1 MNKTGT
7 TSKAPPVFDAAAVR
21 EDFPILDTRVGA
33 HALVYLDN
41 AATAQ
46 KPQAVIDAVSHYY
59 ASTNANIH
67 RGVHY
72 LSAEA
77 TDAYDRARVTVAQFL
92 NAAEPRECI
101 FVRGTT
107 EAINLVAAS
116 WGRTNF
122 RRGDEILLTAME
134 HHANIVPWQ
143 MAAEA
148 TGAVIKVIPVTDR
161 GELDLEKIDQL
172 LTPRVKL
179 LALTHVSNALGTIN
193 PVRELIKRA
202 RAVGAVTLVDGAQSA
217 AHLRVDVQ
225 ALDCDFF
232 AFSGH
237 KVFGPTGIG
246 VLYGKAAALEKMPP
260 YQGGGDMIERVSF
273 EKTTYRGLPERFEA
287 GTPDISGAI
296 GLAAA
301 IQYLAKFDHTV
312 LAAYESDLLAYAT
325 DTVAAVRGVRIIGE
339 APEKVG
345 VLSFVMDDVHPHD
358 IGTVLDN
365 EGIAIRAGHH
375 CCMPLMKRLDLP
387 GTARASFAFY
397 NTRAEAD
404 QLANALVK
412 VRKMFD

>member
-1 MNKTGT
+1 MTKSGTHAKTAQ
-7 TSKAPPVFDAAAVR
+7 SFDVNAVR
-21 EDFPILDTRVGA
+21 EDFPILDTQVGA

-77 TDAYDRARVTVAQFL
+77 TDAYDRARGTVAKFL

-107 EAINLVAAS
+107 EGINLVASS
-116 WGRTNF
+116 WGRANL
-122 RRGDEILLTAME
+122 RAGDEILLTGME

-143 MAAEA
+143 LIAQA
-148 TGAVIKVIPVTDR
+148 TGAVIKVIPVTDG
-161 GELDLEKIDQL
+161 GELDLGHLDEL
-172 LTPRVKL
+172 LTVRTKI
-179 LALTHVSNALGTIN
+179 LAIVHVSNALGTVN
-193 PVRELIKRA
+193 PVRELIA
-202 RAVGAVTLVDGAQSA
+202 RAKKVGAITLVDGAQSVP
-217 AHLRVDVQ
+217 HLHVDVQ

-237 KVFGPTGIG
+237 KLFGPTGIG
-246 VLYGKAAALEKMPP
+246 VLYGKAALLEKMPP
-260 YQGGGDMIERVSF
+260 YQGGGDMIERVTF
-273 EKTTYRGLPERFEA
+273 EKTTFRGLPERFEA

-301 IQYLAKFDHTV
+301 IHYLEKFDHAA
-312 LAAYESDLLAYAT
+312 LAAHESALLSYAT
-325 DTVAAVRGVRIIGE
+325 EAVSEVQDIRIIGE

-345 VLSFVMDDVHPHD
+345 VLSFVMEGVHPHD
-358 IGTVLDN
+358 IGTVLDS

-375 CCMPLMKRLDLP
+375 CCQPLMQRYKIP

-397 NTRAEAD
+397 NTRAEVER
-404 QLANALVK
+404 LAAALAK
-412 VRKMFD
+412 VRKLFS

>member
-1 MNKTGT
+1 MNKAGT
-7 TSKAPPVFDAAAVR
+7 RHHTTPAFDATAVR
-21 EDFPILDTRVGA
+21 GDFPILDTQVGA

-46 KPQAVIDAVSHYY
+46 KPQAVLDAVSHYY
-59 ASTNANIH
+59 AATNANIH

-72 LSAEA
+72 LSGEA
-77 TDAYDRARVTVAQFL
+77 TDAYDRARITVAQFL

-107 EAINLVAAS
+107 EGINLVASS
-116 WGRTNF
+116 WGRTNL
-122 RRGDEILLTAME
+122 RKGDEILLTAME

-148 TGAVIKVIPVTDR
+148 AGAVIKVIPVTDR
-161 GELDLEKIDQL
+161 GELDLAQIDKL

-193 PVRELIKRA
+193 PVRELIRRA
-202 RAVGAVTLVDGAQSA
+202 HAVGAVALVDGAQSA
-217 AHLRVDVQ
+217 AHLRIDVQ
-225 ALDCDFF
+225 SLDCDFF

-246 VLYGKAAALEKMPP
+246 VLYGKAAQLEKMPP
-260 YQGGGDMIERVSF
+260 YQGGGDIIERVSF

-301 IQYLAKFDHTV
+301 IQYLAKFDHAA
-312 LAAYESDLLAYAT
+312 LAAHESDLLAYAT
-325 DTVAAVRGVRIIGE
+325 EAVGNVNGVRIIGE

-412 VRKMFD
+412 VRKLFS

>member
-1 MNKTGT
+1 MK
-7 TSKAPPVFDAAAVR
+7 KASVQNTPAFDVEAVR

-46 KPQAVIDAVSHYY
+46 KPRVVIDAVSHYY
-59 ASTNANIH
+59 SASNANIH

-72 LSAEA
+72 LSGAA
-77 TDAYDRARVTVAQFL
+77 TDAYDRARATVAKFL

-101 FVRGTT
+101 FTRGTT
-107 EAINLVAAS
+107 EAINLVAAA
-116 WGRTNF
+116 WGRKNL
-122 RRGDEILLTAME
+122 RKGDEILLTGME

-148 TGAVIKVIPVTDR
+148 AGASIKVLPVTDR
-161 GELDLEKIDQL
+161 GELALDQL
-172 LTPRVKL
+172 DALLTSRVKMF
-179 LALTHVSNALGTIN
+179 AFTHVSNALGTIN
-193 PVRELIKRA
+193 PVRELVKRA
-202 RAVGAVTLVDGAQSA
+202 HAVGAVALVDGAQSA
-217 AHLRVDVQ
+217 PHLPVDVRE
-225 ALDCDFF
+225 LDCDFF

-246 VLYGKAAALEKMPP
+246 VLYGKAAQLEKLPP
-260 YQGGGDMIERVSF
+260 YQTGGDMIERVTF
-273 EKTTYRGLPERFEA
+273 EKTTFRALPERFEA
-287 GTPDISGAI
+287 GTPHISGAI

-301 IQYLAKFDHTV
+301 LRYLEK
-312 LAAYESDLLAYAT
+312 LGPGAAAHERDLLAYAT
-325 DTVAAVRGVRIIGE
+325 DVVRAVKGVRIIGE

-345 VLSFVMDDVHPHD
+345 VLSFVMDGVHPHD

-375 CCMPLMKRLDLP
+375 CCQPLMQRLGLA

-404 QLANALVK
+404 QLAAGLRKVK
-412 VRKMFD
+412 KMFG